1 MDVAGVF
8 YKRFA
13 TPLIQLARQGVSP
26 DLLALSL
33 ALGLCISCFPV
44 LGTTTLLCTL
54 IAVPWRLNLPA
65 ILLANWIALPLQLL
79 FLIPLIRLGGKL
91 FHSKSLAI
99 PPAQL
104 LSMFTEEPWR
114 ATQQLWTW
122 QWHAIVAW
130 ALIAPVACVLFTLIL
145 RIPLRKMTFL
155 KESPLVPVPS
165 TELSGDD
172 D

>member
-1 MDVAGVF
+1 VAGIF
-8 YKRFA
+8 YKRFVS
-13 TPLIQLARQGVSP
+13 PLIQLARQGISP

-33 ALGLCISCFPV
+33 ALGLCMSCFPV

-54 IAVPWRLNLPA
+54 VAVTWRLNLPA
-65 ILLANWIALPLQLL
+65 ILLANWVALPLQLL
-79 FLIPLIRLGGKL
+79 FLIPLIRLGGRL
-91 FHSKSLAI
+91 FHSTSLAI

-104 LSMFTEEPWR
+104 LSMFAEKPWR

-130 ALIAPVACVLFTLIL
+130 ALIAPIACTLFALVL
-145 RIPLRKMTFL
+145 RIPLRKMAIFS
-155 KESPLVPVPS
+155 ESPLVPVPS
-165 TELSGDD
+165 AELSGDD

>member
-1 MDVAGVF
+1 MAGIF

-33 ALGLCISCFPV
+33 ALGLCTSCFPV
-44 LGTTTLLCTL
+44 VGTTTILCTL
-54 IAVPWRLNLPA
+54 IALTWRLNLPA
-65 ILLANWIALPLQLL
+65 FLLANWVALPLQLL
-79 FLIPLIRLGGKL
+79 FLIPLIRLGGML
-91 FHSKSLAI
+91 FHSQSLAI

-104 LSMFTEEPWR
+104 LSMFAEKPWR

-130 ALIAPVACVLFTLIL
+130 ALMAPFVCALLTLIL
-145 RIPLRKMTFL
+145 RIPLRRMAVFN
-155 KESPLVPVPS
+155 EAPPVAVPS
-165 TELSGDD
+165 AELIGDED
-172 D
+172 